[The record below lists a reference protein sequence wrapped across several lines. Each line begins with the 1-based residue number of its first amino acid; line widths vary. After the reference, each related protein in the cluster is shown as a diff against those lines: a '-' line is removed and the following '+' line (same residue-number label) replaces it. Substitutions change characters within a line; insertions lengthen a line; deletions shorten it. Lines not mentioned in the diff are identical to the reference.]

1 MFLGKYSYHVSKG
14 GIMASI
20 CTIDDLK
27 KNPSAI
33 INQVKAS
40 KEPVYINQSGQ
51 SSVLLIDA
59 DTYLTDMQALNEFKR
74 IYNSDIKGKPLDSVA
89 AAAQ

>member
-1 MFLGKYSYHVSKG
+1 
-14 GIMASI
+14 MAST

-40 KEPVYINQSGQ
+40 KEPVYIDQSGQ
-51 SSVLLIDA
+51 ALALLVDA
-59 DTYLTDMQALNEFKR
+59 DTYLTDMQALHEFKR
-74 IYNSDIKGKPLDSVA
+74 IYNSDIKGKPLDSVL